1 MKRWTFFISL
11 LLAVPVHALNEVRL
25 LNLSSSGQTA
35 LFNLGS
41 FDGVKERDF
50 AVVVKEIRS
59 LDSVDLRIVPVA
71 RARNVKINTDASV
84 WILYKIFDPELLVRG
99 DKFLILSETELLSGR
114 RDPRFSRLTTVGKM
128 KEAPTK
134 IAEGALSDKHG
145 EMVKLGSKYQE
156 GRELHDEKT
165 ITNQDGTLIDLERW
179 ENLKGERYRVALYK
193 SPSQEDFRREMRLAT
208 FEKLVTNYLR
218 KINDPNFNYDQFY
231 EEQMRTEYSNEFR
244 KQSNFT
250 TEYKDYI
257 ARKDAQLKND
267 LKIRRYQLEK
277 GDVWSEDFSDEEL
290 KDNLKSISALQEKD
304 RREYLVANPPKY
316 SIFLDYGIILNDS
329 QTDSD
334 PYQRDGKSSIEAGFE
349 FIPFIK
355 HQTLERFTLYGS
367 LRRNQTA
374 FETDGTNAG
383 VDDFSLTAGA
393 NWYPLYAPYTVEAP
407 VFFIG
412 TFLRSGYATVT
423 APTPGDKA
431 NYTVLS
437 VPGLWG
443 GMKYNL
449 RSGVGLRVNAS
460 METLNLDRYE
470 ASKEGT
476 VLPDNTQLVEA
487 RVGFGLNYSF

>member
-1 MKRWTFFISL
+1 MRRW
-11 LLAVPVHALNEVRL
+11 PVVILMLFVAPVYALNEVRL
-25 LNLSSSGQTA
+25 LNISSSGQTA
-35 LFNLGS
+35 LFNLGT

-59 LDSVDLRIVPVA
+59 LDSVDLRLIPVA

-84 WILYKIFDPELLVRG
+84 WLLYKIFDPELLVRG

-114 RDPRFSRLTTVGKM
+114 RDPRFSRLTTVGRT
-128 KEAPTK
+128 KESPTE
-134 IAEGALSDKHG
+134 IAQGGLRDG
-145 EMVKLGSKYQE
+145 QDEMVKLKSKYKE
-156 GRELHDEKT
+156 GRELHDEKA
-165 ITNQDGTLIDLERW
+165 ITNDDGTLVDLERW

-193 SPSQEDFRREMRLAT
+193 SPNQEDFRREMRLAT

-244 KQSNFT
+244 KQSNSN
-250 TEYKDYI
+250 TEYKNYV
-257 ARKDAQLKND
+257 ARKDAQFKND
-267 LKIRRYQLEK
+267 LKIRRYQIEK

-290 KDNLKSISALQEKD
+290 RDNLKSISALQEKD

-316 SIFLDYGIILNDS
+316 SVFLDYGFIINDT
-329 QTDSD
+329 QTDKD
-334 PYQRDGKSSIEAGFE
+334 PYQRNGRASIEGGLE
-349 FIPFIK
+349 FVPFLK
-355 HQTLERFTLYGS
+355 HQTLERFSLFGS

-374 FETDGTNAG
+374 FETKETNAG
-383 VDDFSLTAGA
+383 VDEVSLTAGA
-393 NWYPLYAPYTVEAP
+393 NWYPLYAPYIVEAP

-412 TFLRSGYATVT
+412 TFLRSGYATVA
-423 APTPGDKA
+423 APTSGDKA

-443 GMKYNL
+443 GMRYNL
-449 RSGVGLRVNAS
+449 RSGVGLRVSAS

-470 ASKEGT
+470 SSRTES

-487 RVGFGLNYSF
+487 RLGFGLNYMF